1 MTIKV
6 TNKTVSEIDR
16 QYKYRTLLTVRRLVA
31 CIEIFFQ
38 QVTLNFMQRIA
49 LRAKKPYIEGL
60 QLHIEDSLFKPDNKL
75 LVTCY

>member
-31 CIEIFFQ
+31 RIEIFIQ
-38 QVTLNFMQRIA
+38 QVTSNFMQRIA
-49 LRAKKPYIEGL
+49 PRAKKPYREGW
-60 QLHIEDSLFKPDNKL
+60 QFYIEDSLFKPEN
-75 LVTCY
+75 